1 MLRPSCLLLFALLW
15 LNVRAQTR
23 QVLFENVRLEDGNAV
38 VSSFVQAIA
47 EDSAGFIWIGTDHGL
62 VRFDGYQVVS
72 FQNKTADSTTLSDD
86 RVRSIFVDRHGWVW
100 VGTARGIS
108 RYAPAARAFKRFECP
123 ETGGSDWAVN
133 EIFEDT
139 RGQLWACSN
148 KGVFR
153 FSDDKNAFEKI
164 PLHWSDGTAP
174 SLTNWVAVDRKGQFW
189 GISNSRLVRINPSD
203 GALTPVDLPAQIVG
217 PNPELHRIYFD
228 SKGRMWLAGWPGAI
242 YYEPESGA
250 LHRVDLPDS
259 LGYRL
264 TRTVLEDAGGRL
276 IMSFR
281 FDGLAILD
289 PQLNFEAHYT
299 AHPADPLGMTSKR
312 VLAMFIDSRQNLW
325 LGHVKGVQKCRL
337 DDPFAFY
344 QVTPGYSDEHNI
356 IFSINQDG
364 AGGVWLG
371 TAEQGMYSPAL
382 GATPIGIPIS
392 KQDRPGHTRIKDV
405 NTVFRDRDGSVWLG
419 TGDGM
424 NRGFPGGK
432 LLPVNV
438 DPLFDDLPVFDI
450 VADPDQPDYLW
461 ILSAKGLLR
470 LNRNQLRD
478 TAWFYPAPP
487 LQGLFYNKISVDYA
501 GNFWLPL
508 RGGIGYFHR
517 KTGQMS
523 YLFYR
528 QGDPRSTLPG
538 EIICQIADPNGP
550 VLWIGTQNG
559 LSRLDYSR
567 VGTDMAARPDSNL
580 FAWRHYTEA
589 EGLPDDRVQTLTLD
603 GAGRVWF
610 GTYNALCCLDPADN
624 RLRQYPIGNH
634 PIWGIE
640 RNIAVWLDQRLAIGG
655 SNGFWLFDP
664 LAVRDDTVS
673 VGLALVDFRVNNQ
686 PFSLPTA
693 PELVREI
700 ALDHNQNIFTLEWA
714 ALLPASPEGLRYSCQ
729 LIGYDQNWSPLSPR
743 RQATY
748 TNLPP
753 GVYEFKVRA
762 LMPSG
767 VWSASEL
774 HIKLIISP
782 AWWQTR
788 WFMALIGLIL
798 SVIGYFLWE
807 NAQQKRLLKE
817 QKNLAEQNALYKSRF
832 LANVSHEIRTPL
844 NAIVGLNK
852 LLAGTQLDERQNEY
866 VDAIGQ
872 SSENL
877 LWLVNDI
884 LDQARIESGRYSFAQ
899 RDFDLTVILH
909 QLHNTFI
916 YKAKEKKLE
925 FETNC
930 APDVPSALR
939 GDPLRLYQILANLM
953 SNALKFTRQGFVSLS
968 VSRLPAQEEGTINLL
983 FEVADSGIGI
993 PKERQSEVFESFRRL
1008 DDEPAASVQ
1017 QGAGLGLS
1025 ITRELVE
1032 QQGGSLTLDSSP
1044 GEGSVFRVQLQ
1055 FKPGQ
1060 SAPTP
1065 QAADQLPRLSGLRIL
1080 LVEDTPFNQLLAV
1093 ELLKKYIDQV
1103 QVDVADNG
1111 LVAVEKVQTNVYDLV
1126 LMDVKMPVLDGYAAT
1141 RAIRQLPDPERN
1153 RLPVIGLTAN
1163 AIPEQIVRCRE
1174 AGMDE
1179 VVIKPVE
1186 AAELLDKIAR
1196 FTRHGQS

>member
-1 MLRPSCLLLFALLW
+1 MLRIPGLLFFVVAW
-15 LNVRAQTR
+15 LSIQAQTR
-23 QVLFENVRLEDGNAV
+23 QVWFENVRLEDGNAV

-72 FQNKTADSTTLSDD
+72 YQNKTGDTTSLSDD
-86 RVRSIFVDRHGWVW
+86 RVRSIFIDRHGRVW
-100 VGTARGIS
+100 VGTARGIN
-108 RYAPAARAFKRFECP
+108 RYDPAARAFRRFECP
-123 ETGGSDWAVN
+123 EPGGDWAVN
-133 EIFEDT
+133 HLFEDADG
-139 RGQLWACSN
+139 RLWACSG

-153 FSDDKNAFEKI
+153 FVADKNVFEKV
-164 PLHWSDGTAP
+164 PLHWPDGTAP
-174 SLTNWVAVDRKGQFW
+174 RLTNWMAADRKGQLW
-189 GISNSRLVRINPSD
+189 AISNSQLARVNPAD
-203 GALTPVDLPAQIVG
+203 GTLAPVDLPEKIVG

-242 YYEPESGA
+242 YYEPESGD
-250 LHRVDLPDS
+250 LHRLELPDS

-264 TRTVLEDAGGRL
+264 TRTVLEDASGRL
-276 IMSFR
+276 LMSFR
-281 FDGLAILD
+281 FDGLVILD

-299 AHPADPLGMTSKR
+299 AHPADPLGLTSKR

-371 TAEQGMYSPAL
+371 TAEQGMYSTAL
-382 GATPIGIPIS
+382 GKTPVGIPIS

-424 NRGFPGGK
+424 NHGFPGGK
-432 LLPVNV
+432 LLPVNI
-438 DPLFDDLPVFDI
+438 DPVFDDQPVFDM

-461 ILSAKGLLR
+461 VLATKGLLR
-470 LNRNQLRD
+470 MNRKNLRD
-478 TAWFYPAPP
+478 TTWFYPDPP
-487 LQGLFYNKISVDYA
+487 LQGLFYSKISIDFS

-508 RGGIGYFHR
+508 RGGLGYFHR

-523 YLFYR
+523 CLFYR
-528 QGDPRSTLPG
+528 QGDPHSALPG
-538 EIICQIADPNGP
+538 DVICHVADPHAP
-550 VLWIGTQNG
+550 VLWVGTQNG
-559 LSRLDYSR
+559 LSRLDYAR
-567 VGTDMAARPDSNL
+567 AGTEMTARPDSSL

-589 EGLPDDRVQTLTLD
+589 EGLPDDRVQTLALD
-603 GAGRVWF
+603 SAGRVWLA
-610 GTYNALCCLDPADN
+610 TYNALCCLDPAN
-624 RLRQYPIGNH
+624 GQLRQYPIGNH

-640 RNIAVWLDQRLAIGG
+640 RNVAVWLDRRLAIAG

-664 LAVRDDTVS
+664 LRVQDDTVGA
-673 VGLALVDFRVNNQ
+673 GLVLVDFRVNNL

-693 PELVREI
+693 PELAREI
-700 ALDHNQNIFTLEWA
+700 VIEHDQNIFTLEWA
-714 ALLPASPEGLRYSCQ
+714 ALLPASPDGLRYSCQ
-729 LIGYDQNWSPLSPR
+729 LSGYDKNWSPLSPR

-753 GVYEFKVRA
+753 GVYEFRVRA

-774 HIKLIISP
+774 RLKLIISP

-798 SVIGYFLWE
+798 SVIGYFIWE

-852 LLAGTQLDERQNEY
+852 LLAGTRLDERQSEY

-899 RDFDLTVILH
+899 RDFDLSVILH

-916 YKAKEKKLE
+916 YKAKEKKID
-925 FETNC
+925 FAIHC
-930 APDVPSALR
+930 AAPSALR
-939 GDPLRLYQILANLM
+939 GDPLRLYQILANLTG
-953 SNALKFTRQGFVSLS
+953 NALKFTRQGHVTVS
-968 VSRLPAQEEGTINLL
+968 VGRLPGINEGEIKLV

-993 PKERQSEVFESFRRL
+993 PKERQGEIFESFRRL

-1032 QQGGSLTLDSSP
+1032 QQGGTLTVDSTP
-1044 GEGSVFRVQLQ
+1044 GEGSVFRVEMS
-1055 FKPGQ
+1055 FGPG
-1060 SAPTP
+1060 SAEPP
-1065 QAADQLPRLSGLRIL
+1065 SQAADEPPRLSGLRIL

-1093 ELLKKYIDQV
+1093 ELLKKHIDNV
-1103 QVDVADNG
+1103 LVDVADNG
-1111 LVAVEKVQTNVYDLV
+1111 QIALDKVQANDYDLV

-1141 RAIRQLPDPERN
+1141 RAIRRLTDAQRS

-1163 AIPEQIVRCRE
+1163 AIPEQIARCRE